1 MFCPSE
7 TSGSVLGKPH
17 EVLWSK
23 VVPDETGELCGLK
36 QLLHLQG
43 YDEEAPRFA
52 WDPWNHNYST
62 LCKTPELSTGSRAVL
77 WGVKTVYL
85 LPDA

>member
-1 MFCPSE
+1 M
-7 TSGSVLGKPH
+7 
-17 EVLWSK
+17 
-23 VVPDETGELCGLK
+23 
-36 QLLHLQG
+36 
-43 YDEEAPRFA
+43 FA

-62 LCKTPELSTGSRAVL
+62 LCKTLELSTGSRAVL